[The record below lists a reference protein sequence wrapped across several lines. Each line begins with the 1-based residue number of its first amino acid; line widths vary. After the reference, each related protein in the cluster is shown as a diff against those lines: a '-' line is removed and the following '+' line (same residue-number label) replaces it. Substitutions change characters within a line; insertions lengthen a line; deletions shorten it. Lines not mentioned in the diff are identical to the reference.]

1 MKGPFKEIIRGV
13 VDMKQDE
20 MIIRQYMQR
29 DESAIVKTKEE
40 YGVYCRYIISNILSS
55 QEDVEECL
63 NDVWL
68 HVWNA
73 IPPSNPANLKAF
85 VGKIARE
92 CAIDCYR
99 KNCALKRNDSGTIS
113 LDEIEKEISAEYS
126 LWNDIESKYIT
137 EAINTFLYQCKK
149 EPRNIFICRYFYMD
163 SIQDIAKQ
171 FSVSESKVKMTLH
184 RMRIQLKKYLLK
196 EGILNE

>member
-1 MKGPFKEIIRGV
+1 MN
-13 VDMKQDE
+13 QDE

-29 DESAIVKTKEE
+29 NESAIVKTKEE
-40 YGVYCRYIISNILSS
+40 YGAYCRYIVSNILSS

-73 IPPSNPANLKAF
+73 IPPNNPTNLKAF

-92 CAIDCYR
+92 CAIDRYR
-99 KNCALKRNDSGTIS
+99 KNSALKRNASGTIS
-113 LDEIEKEISAEYS
+113 LDEIEKEIFVEYS
-126 LWNDIESKYIT
+126 LWNDIENKYIT
-137 EAINTFLYQCKK
+137 EAINTFLHHCKK
-149 EPRNIFICRYFYMD
+149 ESRDIFICRYFYMD
-163 SIQDIAKQ
+163 SIKDIAKQ
-171 FSVSESKVKMTLH
+171 FSISESKVKMALH

>member
-1 MKGPFKEIIRGV
+1 MIRGV
-13 VDMKQDE
+13 VDMNQDE
-20 MIIRQYMQR
+20 MIIRRYMKR

-40 YGVYCRYIISNILSS
+40 YGAYCKSIISNILAS

-68 HVWNA
+68 RVWNA
-73 IPPSNPANLKAF
+73 IPPNNPANLKAF

-92 CAIDCYR
+92 SAIDRYR

-113 LDEIEKEISAEYS
+113 INEIEKEISSKYS
-126 LWNDIESKYIT
+126 LWNDIENKCIT
-137 EAINTFLYQCKK
+137 DAINNFLHRCKK
-149 EPRNIFICRYFYMD
+149 EPRDIFICRYFYMD
-163 SIQDIAKQ
+163 SIKEIAEQ
-171 FSVSESKVKMTLH
+171 FSISESKVKMTLH
-184 RMRIQLKKYLLK
+184 RMRIKLKKYLLK